1 MALKAPFKP
10 TDDDDVFAFNAK
22 TKLGAFTLDGLDG
35 DNTVLVEDSL
45 NLGVVSAFDNIQHFN
60 IASGKSLTLTGSQV
74 EHIAIAATEAEATWD
89 INGVVDAIGTGYTD
103 AHTER
108 TETLV
113 IKLAKNQT
121 LDLSTDS
128 NNSNPFNDLVV
139 KVQGSTGAE
148 SFTGTDNAEW
158 IYGLGGADNLSGNGG
173 NDVIDGGA
181 GNDTVSGDDGD
192 DILLGGAG
200 ADTLNG
206 GEGDDTLN
214 GGGGDDALNGGDGND
229 TLKVGVGADIFNGDA
244 GSDTFVINTRS
255 VDDITIDGGTNNEDS
270 LGRVGTAVPA
280 TPSTSVDVSKAYA
293 TDGVISPS
301 FYTGTSVS
309 TVDSTLSYNAVD
321 TIQFNRSGDFS
332 NIEFSHIEKISLASG
347 VSITL
352 SGEQLDGAIA
362 SLDLGALNPGLHF
375 YGVAGGKTETVT
387 VVVDYADTTF
397 DATSIGGTATTYST
411 GDFQLDDASIG
422 NLFHDVVHKDDFN
435 TNSVTA
441 SYARADGS
449 NSNDWGN
456 GSKGVDNVTLRLGND
471 VYFGNEGNDLL
482 IGHQG
487 ADYLDGGAGN
497 DFFTVTGF
505 ATGVHGA
512 SSKADDGTA
521 EWINGASSTNAGA
534 NGDVIIG
541 GDGTDTF
548 RITSGALNSTDGKIT
563 FTDNNFKSMEKVE
576 IGTTITVAN
585 SEDAYLRM
593 ANDHYYLNAGKTEST
608 GTGLK
613 AGQSFNNV
621 SVDASG
627 VTANGLIFEGNGNV
641 NTFIG
646 TTQADTFT
654 GNGGNDVL
662 TGKGGADIFIFG
674 NVITKTATDA
684 DGAGPNTVQD
694 YQDVATSL
702 TGIDTITDFTS
713 GTDKIYLNDDF
724 FTVFNATT
732 ATTIDAAN
740 LVQGAGVTAS
750 AGTTDY
756 LIFDSTS
763 KALYYDADANG
774 AGAAVQIA
782 SLTGVSTLAAGDF
795 LII

>member
-1 MALKAPFKP
+1 MALKAPFKS

-22 TKLGAFTLDGLDG
+22 TKLGAFILDGLDG

-108 TETLV
+108 TETLI

-148 SFTGTDNAEW
+148 SFTGTDNAEL
-158 IYGLGGADNLSGNGG
+158 IYGMGGADNLSGNGG

-181 GNDTVSGDDGD
+181 GNDTINGDDGD
-192 DILLGGAG
+192 DNLLGGAG

-214 GGGGDDALNGGDGND
+214 GGGGNDTLNGGDGND
-229 TLKVGVGADIFNGDA
+229 TLKVGVGADILNGDA
-244 GSDTFVINTRS
+244 GSDTFVINTKL

-270 LGRVGTAVPA
+270 LGRVGIAVPA
-280 TPSTSVDVSKAYA
+280 TPSTSVDVSKTYA
-293 TDGVISPS
+293 TDGVVNPS
-301 FYTGTSVS
+301 FYSGASVS
-309 TVDSTLSYNAVD
+309 TVNSTVGYNAVD

-332 NIEFSHIEKISLASG
+332 NIVFTHIEKIELGKG
-347 VSITL
+347 VSIKL
-352 SGEQLDGAIA
+352 SSEQLDTAIA

-375 YGVAGGKTETVT
+375 QGTSGDGKTETVT
-387 VVVDYADTTF
+387 VVVDYSDFTF
-397 DATSIGGTATTYST
+397 TPAATVAGATSTTYNM
-411 GDFQLDDASIG
+411 GDFQLDDASSG
-422 NLFHDVVHKDDFN
+422 YLFTDVIHKDDFYS
-435 TNSVTA
+435 NSSTA

-449 NSNDWGN
+449 NNDDWGN

-487 ADYLDGGAGN
+487 ADFLDGGAGN
-497 DFFTVTGF
+497 DFFNITGF
-505 ATGVHGA
+505 YTGIAGTT
-512 SSKADDGTA
+512 SKADDGNA
-521 EWINGASSTNAGA
+521 EWINGASASNPGA
-534 NGDVIIG
+534 NGDVVVG
-541 GDGTDTF
+541 GEGTDTL
-548 RITSGALNSTDGKIT
+548 RITSGATSTSFGTIIL
-563 FTDNNFKSMEKVE
+563 TDNNFIGMEKVE
-576 IGTTITVAN
+576 IGKTVGRLN
-585 SEDAYLRM
+585 VEDSALQLLH
-593 ANDHYYLNAGKTEST
+593 DHYYLNAAGT
-608 GTGLK
+608 GT
-613 AGQSFNNV
+613 NNV
-621 SVDASG
+621 VVNASG
-627 VTANGLIFEGNGNV
+627 ITANGLTFEGNGSA

-646 TTQADTFT
+646 TSKVDTFI
-654 GNGGNDVL
+654 GNGGNDIL
-662 TGKGGADIFIFG
+662 TGNGGADIFVFG
-674 NVITKTATDA
+674 NVHTWTVTGAATE
-684 DGAGPNTVQD
+684 VQT
-694 YQDVATSL
+694 YTDVATDL

-732 ATTIDAAN
+732 ATAIDPAN

-782 SLTGVSTLAAGDF
+782 SLTGVSTLATGDF